1 MQKNCA
7 EIKNGV
13 LVKYIDNGVL
23 PFPIYGDIV
32 SCEVNEIGEYAFK
45 DCKEIQELYIPW
57 YVKKIPETNFVDR
70 SGVFKKMLQSPN
82 FTIYGEK
89 DTEAERVAKQ
99 AGVKFIETDI
109 WKNDNKLYAYFG
121 RSEKFV
127 MPEGIGVVYGEI
139 FSCAPH
145 VVEVVLPS
153 TLVVIFSRAFYN
165 CKKIQKIIIPKNV
178 NSLGSEVFKN
188 CKSLTEAIFE
198 NGETKLDNCCFKGC
212 PEMLVIKAPA
222 GGFVEEYA
230 KKYNIKFEAI

>member
-23 PFPIYGDIV
+23 PFPIASDIV
-32 SCEVNEIGEYAFK
+32 SYEVKEIGEYAFK

-70 SGVFKKMLQSPN
+70 SEVFKKRLQAPG
-82 FTIYGEK
+82 FTIFGEK
-89 DTEAERVAKQ
+89 GTEAERVAKQ
-99 AGVKFIETDI
+99 AGVNFIETDI
-109 WKNDNKLYAYFG
+109 WKNGNKLYAYFG

-127 MPEGIGVVYGEI
+127 MPEGIGVVCGEI

-153 TLVVIFSRAFYN
+153 TLVMIFSRAFYN
-165 CKKIQKIIIPKNV
+165 CKKIQKTIIPKNV
-178 NSLGSEVFKN
+178 ISLGSEVFKN

-222 GGFVEEYA
+222 GGYVEEYA

>member
-23 PFPIYGDIV
+23 PFPIGADIV
-32 SCEVNEIGEYAFK
+32 SYEVKEIGEYAFK

-70 SGVFKKMLQSPN
+70 SKVFKKMLQSPN

-99 AGVKFIETDI
+99 AGVNFIETDI

-127 MPEGIGVVYGEI
+127 MPEGIGVVSGEI

-165 CKKIQKIIIPKNV
+165 CKKIQKITIPKNV

-222 GGFVEEYA
+222 GGYVEEYA

>member
-23 PFPIYGDIV
+23 PFPIGADIV
-32 SCEVNEIGEYAFK
+32 SYEVKEIGEYAFK

-70 SGVFKKMLQSPN
+70 TGVFKEMIQSPN

-99 AGVKFIETDI
+99 AGVNFIETDI

-127 MPEGIGVVYGEI
+127 MPEGIGVVW
-139 FSCAPH
+139 
-145 VVEVVLPS
+145 
-153 TLVVIFSRAFYN
+153 
-165 CKKIQKIIIPKNV
+165 
-178 NSLGSEVFKN
+178 
-188 CKSLTEAIFE
+188 
-198 NGETKLDNCCFKGC
+198 
-212 PEMLVIKAPA
+212 
-222 GGFVEEYA
+222 
-230 KKYNIKFEAI
+230 

>member
-1 MQKNCA
+1 MDKNCA

-13 LVKYIDNGVL
+13 LLKYIDKGVL
-23 PFPIYGDIV
+23 PFPIGSDII
-32 SCEVNEIGEYAFK
+32 SYEVNEIGEYAFK

-99 AGVKFIETDI
+99 AGVSFIETDI

-188 CKSLTEAIFE
+188 CKSLTEVIFE

-212 PEMLVIKAPA
+212 PEMLVIEAPA
-222 GGFVEEYA
+222 GGYVEEYA

>member
-1 MQKNCA
+1 MDKNCA

-13 LVKYIDNGVL
+13 LLKYIDKGVL
-23 PFPIYGDIV
+23 PFPIGADII
-32 SCEVNEIGEYAFK
+32 SYEVNEIGEYAFK
-45 DCKEIQELYIPW
+45 DCKEIQELYNPW

-99 AGVKFIETDI
+99 AGVNFIETDI

-178 NSLGSEVFKN
+178 SSLGSEVFKN
-188 CKSLTEAIFE
+188 CKNLSEVIFE
-198 NGETKLDNCCFKGC
+198 NGDTGLDNDCFIGC
-212 PEMLVIKAPA
+212 SENLVIKAPA
-222 GGFVEEYA
+222 GGYVEEYA
-230 KKYNIKFEAI
+230 KQYNLKFEAL

>member
-23 PFPIYGDIV
+23 PFPIGADIV
-32 SCEVNEIGEYAFK
+32 SCEVKEIGEYAFK

-57 YVKKIPETNFVDR
+57 HVKKIPETNFVDR
-70 SGVFKKMLQSPN
+70 TGVFKERLQSPN

-99 AGVKFIETDI
+99 AGVNFIETDI

-198 NGETKLDNCCFKGC
+198 NGETKLDNSCFKGC

-222 GGFVEEYA
+222 GGYVEEYA